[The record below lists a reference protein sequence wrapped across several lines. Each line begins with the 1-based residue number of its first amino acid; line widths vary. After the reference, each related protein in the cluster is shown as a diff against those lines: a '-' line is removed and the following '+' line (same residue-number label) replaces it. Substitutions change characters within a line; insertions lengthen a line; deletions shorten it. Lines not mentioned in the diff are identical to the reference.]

1 MSLEVIDYTE
11 RKKRYKFEAGEF
23 TLKPPYMYL
32 IEKVQPLGDELVKAQ
47 KSKVKSGDEIK
58 ELKKLLDI
66 LIKIL
71 KLILE
76 ETDNGK
82 LEDIKLDTLP
92 INIATDIVKDFF
104 QQFKM

>member
-1 MSLEVIDYTE
+1 
-11 RKKRYKFEAGEF
+11 
-23 TLKPPYMYL
+23 MYL